1 MVETWFQKLLRTVI
15 LLEYHSCVH
24 KTVILALV
32 KMVRKTLFKITAI
45 GLLHYRRE
53 MGLNLEY
60 SKDSW
65 RL

>member
-32 KMVRKTLFKITAI
+32 KMVRKTLLKTIVVRDIAI
-45 GLLHYRRE
+45 GRE
-53 MGLNLEY
+53 IRLTCKTIKIARNL
-60 SKDSW
+60 
-65 RL
+65 